1 VILLKLKAMLLE
13 FMAGKENIVVLD
25 DEVAGNLG
33 VKPLDRVRLRCNGR
47 EMVAI
52 VNIGKRLPR
61 DSIALYDEV
70 AHALNVTH
78 GDIVEVEPATPPDSI
93 RYIKRKI
100 RGERL
105 SYGEI
110 LEIVRDIISG
120 RLSDI
125 ELTALVTT
133 LHHRKMSIEEAYYFA
148 RAMVETGETLNLK
161 KKPILDKHSLGGVPG
176 DKTTILVVPIIAS
189 LGYIIPKTSSRA
201 ITSPAGTADRVEVLC
216 PVNLSIDEM
225 REVVYK
231 TNGCMVWGGA
241 LKMAPADDLIIKV
254 EYPLGID
261 PFFIPSILAKKAS
274 VGSTHIVIDIPMG
287 RGTKVKSLEEASSIA
302 NDFIEIG
309 GRLGMHIECAATYGD
324 QPIGYAIGPA
334 LEAKEALQAVM
345 TQKPLDLIDKATSLA
360 GILLGMVGE
369 SDGKAKALEALRKG
383 KVEKKL
389 REIIEAQGGD
399 PKIMPEDIPIGDKM
413 LNITAEKEGYILWI
427 DNRAIASLARAA
439 GAPKD
444 KGAGILLNVKL
455 GDYVKKG
462 DILFRIYAEKSYKL
476 EFVEKVLEEMMPMNI
491 GKPQKNMLI
500 KRFTSIDFIEKWIG
514 PER

>member
-1 VILLKLKAMLLE
+1 MMLKLKAMLLE
-13 FMAGKENIVVLD
+13 FTAGKENVVVID

-33 VKPLDRVRLRCNGR
+33 VKPLDRVRVKCNGK
-47 EMVAI
+47 EMIAI
-52 VNIGKRLPR
+52 VNVGKKLPR

-70 AHALNVTH
+70 ARALNATH
-78 GDIVEVEPATPPDSI
+78 GDIVEVEPTTPPDSI
-93 RYIKRKI
+93 KYIKRKI
-100 RGERL
+100 SGERL

-110 LEIVRDIISG
+110 LDIIRDIISG

-133 LHHRKMSIEEAYYFA
+133 LHHMKMSIEEAYYFA

-216 PVNLSIDEM
+216 PVNLSVDEM
-225 REVVYK
+225 KEVVYR

-274 VGSTHIVIDIPMG
+274 VGSTHIVIDMPMG
-287 RGTKVKSLEEASSIA
+287 RGTKVRTLEEASSIA

-309 GRLGMHIECAATYGD
+309 GRLGMHIECAVTYGD
-324 QPIGYAIGPA
+324 QPIGYAMGPA
-334 LEAKEALQAVM
+334 LEAREALQAAM
-345 TQKPLDLIDKATSLA
+345 TQKPLDLVDKATSLA

-369 SDGKAKALEALRKG
+369 TNGKAKALEALRKG
-383 KVEKKL
+383 LVEKKL

-399 PKIMPEDIPIGDKM
+399 PKIMPDEIPIGDKV
-413 LNITAEKEGYILWI
+413 LTVTADRDGYILWI
-427 DNRAIASLARAA
+427 DNRTIANLARAA

-444 KGAGILLNVKL
+444 KGAGILLNVKI

-462 DILFRIYAEKSYKL
+462 DILFKIFAEKSYKL
-476 EFVEKVLEEMMPMNI
+476 HFVEKLLEEVMPINI

-500 KRFTSIDFIEKWIG
+500 RKFTSIDFVEKWMG